1 MTKLRALRFVRGLTL
16 KQVAQ
21 DTGLHL
27 SDISKIEV
35 CRLRPY
41 PSQGA
46 KLSLYYGYM
55 HINDLLEVASDE
67 FIVLMRKQH
76 DKKKDNAR
84 RISDDLRS
92 LLPDVPEKPVNSNSG
107 PLRVSQTKEKKL
119 DITDRPVEW
128 VLMYEARKR
137 STLVA
142 SALCF
147 FAGNLGFH
155 RFYVGDEEL
164 VGPRSYNIGF
174 GLLMITTV
182 SIVLIMGGFYIGFI
196 PLVVPWGV
204 AAIDYFR
211 VSGMVELFNRALQ
224 NHLDERFKIN

>member
-1 MTKLRALRFVRGLTL
+1 MTKLRALRYAKGLTL
-16 KQVAQ
+16 REVGKAI
-21 DTGLHL
+21 GLHF
-27 SDISKIEV
+27 SDLSKIETG
-35 CRLRPY
+35 RLIAY

-46 KLSLYYGYM
+46 KLSLYYGYA
-55 HINDLLEVASDE
+55 HINELLEDATDE
-67 FIVLMRKQH
+67 EIVLMRTQSDRAK
-76 DKKKDNAR
+76 AR
-84 RISDDLRS
+84 KRDISRHMQS
-92 LLPDVPEKPVNSNSG
+92 VLPDISEGTGSTTTEKTMNA
-107 PLRVSQTKEKKL
+107 EEEI

-137 STLVA
+137 SKLVA

-211 VSGMVELFNRALQ
+211 VSGMVDLFNRALQ

>member
-1 MTKLRALRFVRGLTL
+1 MTKLRALRFAKGLTL
-16 KQVAQ
+16 KEVAQ
-21 DTGLHL
+21 DIGLHL
-27 SDISKIEV
+27 SDISKIETG
-35 CRLRPY
+35 RLTAY

-46 KLSLYYGYM
+46 KLSLYYGYA
-55 HINDLLEVASDE
+55 HINELLEEATDGE
-67 FIVLMRKQH
+67 ILLMRKQA
-76 DKKKDNAR
+76 DKAKDR
-84 RISDDLRS
+84 RRS
-92 LLPDVPEKPVNSNSG
+92 LSERVRPLLSNVPEKTINSNSG

-211 VSGMVELFNRALQ
+211 VSGMVDLFNRALQ

>member
-1 MTKLRALRFVRGLTL
+1 MTKLRALRLAKGLTL

-21 DTGLHL
+21 DTGLHF
-27 SDISKIEV
+27 SDLSKIEV
-35 CRLRPY
+35 RRLKPY

-46 KLSLYYGYM
+46 LLSLYYGYA
-55 HINDLLEVASDE
+55 HINELLEDATDE
-67 FIVLMRKQH
+67 EIVLMRTQSDRAK
-76 DKKKDNAR
+76 AR
-84 RISDDLRS
+84 KRDISRHMQS
-92 LLPDVPEKPVNSNSG
+92 VLPDISEGTGSTTTEKTMNA
-107 PLRVSQTKEKKL
+107 EEEI

-137 STLVA
+137 SKLVA

-155 RFYVGDEEL
+155 RFYVGDEAL

-211 VSGMVELFNRALQ
+211 VSGMVDLFNRALQ